1 MLRDIGSKAK
11 AIWERMK
18 NKEYR
23 DAFMDAQIADTIS
36 SQIFH
41 IRESRGWTQ
50 VELAEKAG
58 MMQPAISRL
67 ERSANSASLNTLK
80 KVASAFDVALLVRFV
95 PFSRMVERLETQ
107 RLDEAIA
114 PFQLDGLEPSLSVV
128 ASKHFSTATQVFG
141 RKFSTEDERIPPATY
156 KTPIVVTGAV
166 NHLRVAQAVTT
177 TKNGDYH
184 GKH

>member
-1 MLRDIGSKAK
+1 MLRDIGSRAK
-11 AIWERMK
+11 AIWQRMK

-23 DAFMDAQIADTIS
+23 DAFTDAQIADAIS

-50 VELAEKAG
+50 VDLAEKAG

-67 ERSANSASLNTLK
+67 ERSANSVSLNTLK

-107 RLDEAIA
+107 RLDETIP
-114 PFQLDGLEPSLSVV
+114 PFQLDNLESRSSIVPSKSVPTAFRV
-128 ASKHFSTATQVFG
+128 FSPESEPAHAATF
-141 RKFSTEDERIPPATY
+141 
-156 KTPIVVTGAV
+156 KTPIVVTDSGK
-166 NHLRVAQAVTT
+166 HLTVAQAITT
-177 TKNGDYH
+177 SKNGDYH
-184 GKH
+184 GNH